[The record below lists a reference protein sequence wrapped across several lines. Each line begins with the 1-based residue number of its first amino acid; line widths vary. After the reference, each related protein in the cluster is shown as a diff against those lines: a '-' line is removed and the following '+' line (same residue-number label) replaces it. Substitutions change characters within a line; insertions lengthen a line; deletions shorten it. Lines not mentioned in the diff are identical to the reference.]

1 VIKNTKLSEKKFITL
16 ATNEPISGQSLNHA
30 MVIEDKQTRVWYEPE
45 GQNNLKSDEL
55 SIEEIGKQQDKEI
68 TSDDRAKS
76 KL

>member
-1 VIKNTKLSEKKFITL
+1 
-16 ATNEPISGQSLNHA
+16 